1 MRSAMD
7 RAASGQEAVCVR
19 KALNG
24 PSQSEHLRRSE
35 WLSLV
40 AALRWRGAAARD
52 VISGACAA

>member
-7 RAASGQEAVCVR
+7 RAASRQEGACVR

-24 PSQSEHLRRSE
+24 PPQNASQAIRVAV
-35 WLSLV
+35 LV